1 MAWPGNRG
9 LARGTRHRPSLRRL
23 LAILLGTLALLVGG
37 LILIASL
44 QVRGV
49 NSQTRAENRRTQS
62 FLVADS
68 VRQSSNDLTNMVRL
82 YVASGEPRYRNLYDE
97 ILARAGLRLE
107 SRALRH
113 VNRRTSRRA
122 GEYFEEILVARQA

>member
-1 MAWPGNRG
+1 MN
-9 LARGTRHRPSLRRL
+9 LHRGTDRRPSLRRL
-23 LAILLGTLALLVGG
+23 LAILLVTLAVLVGG

-49 NSQTRAENRRTQS
+49 NSQTRAENRRTTS

-82 YVASGEPRYRNLYDE
+82 YVASG
-97 ILARAGLRLE
+97 
-107 SRALRH
+107 
-113 VNRRTSRRA
+113 
-122 GEYFEEILVARQA
+122 